1 MLKKLLIAN
10 RGEIACRIMRSAKK
24 LGIATVAIY
33 SDIDKNSLHV
43 QMADETVCLGG
54 AAALENYLDM
64 DAVLGAIRESGA
76 DSVHPGYGF
85 MAENAEFADRVA
97 ALGVKFVGPPAEVIQ
112 TMGSKIEA
120 KNLIDKAGIPVVPGY
135 NGENQAPA
143 FLAIEAE
150 KIGYPVLIKASAGGG
165 GRGMRVVEN
174 AESFI
179 TQLES
184 AQLESR
190 QAFGDDKVLLEKFLV
205 HARHIEVQVLA
216 DQFGNVVHLFER
228 DCSMQRRHQ
237 KVVEEAPAPD
247 ISEEFRQQLCNAAV
261 QITRS
266 TQYEG
271 AGTIEFICEAQ
282 AFYFMEMN
290 TRLQVEHPVT
300 EAITGIDIVDWQLR
314 IAAGERLDFN
324 QSDLKIEGH
333 AVEVRLYAENPKK
346 NFMPSAGKL
355 ICLEIPE
362 GVRIDTGVADGSV
375 VSIYYDPMIAKLTAH
390 ATNRLSAFQLLSGI
404 LEGSCIAGVEHNV
417 AFLKNLLRHPGL
429 LAGACDTDFIAVELA
444 NLIPRTSTTDII
456 LALVAN
462 LFRGLSGIPWQERN
476 AFRLN
481 LPAVHRFRL
490 GADGKKMDVRVI
502 RDNQDATSFDI
513 ELEGEKHK
521 VRNAQ
526 FKSGL
531 AAAWVDN
538 ESYSARAILSG
549 TSVFVMRSGNTQQ
562 VQFLRGFQEQP

>member
-33 SDIDKNSLHV
+33 SDVDKDSLHV
-43 QMADETVCLGG
+43 QTADETVCLGG
-54 AAALENYLDM
+54 ASALENYLDI
-64 DAVLGAIRESGA
+64 DAVLGAIHQTGA
-76 DSVHPGYGF
+76 DAVHPGYGF
-85 MAENAEFADRVA
+85 LAENAEFADRVT
-97 ALGVKFVGPPAEVIQ
+97 ALGVKFVGPPGEVIQ

-120 KNLIDKAGIPVVPGY
+120 KTLIEKAGIPVVPGY
-135 NGENQAPA
+135 NGENQDAA
-143 FLAIEAE
+143 FLASEAE
-150 KIGYPVLIKASAGGG
+150 KIGYPVMIKASAGGG

-174 AESFI
+174 AEQFQ
-179 TQLES
+179 TRLES
-184 AQLESR
+184 ARLESR

-216 DQFGNVVHLFER
+216 DQSGNVVHLFER

-247 ISEEFRQQLCNAAV
+247 ISNEFRQQLCNAAV

-271 AGTIEFICEAQ
+271 AGTIEFICEAS

-314 IAAGERLDFN
+314 IAAGETLDFS
-324 QSDLKIEGH
+324 QSDIKINGH

-355 ICLEIPE
+355 VCLDIPD
-362 GVRIDTGVADGSV
+362 GVRVDTGVMEGSE
-375 VSIYYDPMIAKLTAH
+375 VSIYYDPMIAKLTAY
-390 ATNRLSAFQLLSGI
+390 TYDRQSAFHLLTDV
-404 LEGSCIAGVEHNV
+404 LEHTRIAGVEHNV
-417 AFLKNLLRHPGL
+417 GFLVNLLQHPQVR
-429 LAGACDTDFIAVELA
+429 AGACDTDFIGSKISELLPQLC
-444 NLIPRTSTTDII
+444 NTDIV
-456 LALVAN
+456 LALVWQLLNGA
-462 LFRGLSGIPWQERN
+462 SAIPWQGKS

-481 LPAVHRFRL
+481 LPAVHNFRL
-490 GADGKKMDVRVI
+490 ATDGKQIVVRVV
-502 RDNQDATSFDI
+502 RDGLDSRFFEVELDGERIHVRDAVCTSNQAEAWIADR
-513 ELEGEKHK
+513 K
-521 VRNAQ
+521 V
-526 FKSGL
+526 
-531 AAAWVDN
+531 V
-538 ESYSARAILSG
+538 ARIV
-549 TSVFVMRSGNTQQ
+549 TDENSVFVMRGGSTQQ
-562 VQFLRGFQEQP
+562 IRFL